1 MTKMTVPTGR
11 RSRVEPKAIVLSSP
25 LAARYTQDEPLLS
38 GWLLG
43 GERLQGRAALVEV
56 PLGKGRVVLF
66 GFRPQ
71 YRAQSRVT
79 YTALLNALY
88 LSAAKR

>member
-1 MTKMTVPTGR
+1 MERGSVALR
-11 RSRVEPKAIVLSSP
+11 YE
-25 LAARYTQDEPLLS
+25 AADPLLS

-43 GERLQGRAALVEV
+43 GERLRGKAALVEV

-79 YTALLNALY
+79 YAALLNALY
-88 LSAAKR
+88 LAAAEP